1 MGHRHYWNAYVG
13 NLEMHGKGKFY
24 DPRLDNAEKYPV
36 AARTRQGHKD
46 DGEDR
51 ITAKLPALHFYQLSL
66 PSPKPPP
73 GTFNAGDMA
82 QPGRGEVEGRFPI
95 REGPD
100 DAGPPP
106 DLAQDAFERIV
117 RADAPPM
124 LLREGVV
131 GQRFFDRR
139 AHELGG
145 PGQPQRRQGPLGQPF
160 LAPPQCPRW
169 RGSP

>member
-1 MGHRHYWNAYVG
+1 
-13 NLEMHGKGKFY
+13 
-24 DPRLDNAEKYPV
+24 
-36 AARTRQGHKD
+36 
-46 DGEDR
+46 
-51 ITAKLPALHFYQLSL
+51 
-66 PSPKPPP
+66 
-73 GTFNAGDMA
+73 MA

-100 DAGPPP
+100 HAGPPP

-117 RADAPPM
+117 RSDAPPM

-145 PGQPQRRQGPLGQPF
+145 PGQPQRRQLLHTRTAF
-160 LAPPQCPRW
+160 SRAATMSSLAWIALSDDVQ
-169 RGSP
+169 SLSHI